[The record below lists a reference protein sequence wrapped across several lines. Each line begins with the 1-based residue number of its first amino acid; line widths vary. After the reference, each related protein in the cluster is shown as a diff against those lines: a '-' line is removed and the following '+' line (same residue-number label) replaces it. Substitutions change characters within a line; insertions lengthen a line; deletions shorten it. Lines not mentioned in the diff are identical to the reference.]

1 MDRQSKKRG
10 TTVEKMD
17 IVNTSEEVEGN
28 INHNSIVNDI
38 FNYTSV
44 KDEISIDSDEDT
56 SNVLGN
62 VSHIQWH

>member
-1 MDRQSKKRG
+1 MD
-10 TTVEKMD
+10 V
-17 IVNTSEEVEGN
+17 VNTSEEVEGN

-56 SNVLGN
+56 SNVLEN